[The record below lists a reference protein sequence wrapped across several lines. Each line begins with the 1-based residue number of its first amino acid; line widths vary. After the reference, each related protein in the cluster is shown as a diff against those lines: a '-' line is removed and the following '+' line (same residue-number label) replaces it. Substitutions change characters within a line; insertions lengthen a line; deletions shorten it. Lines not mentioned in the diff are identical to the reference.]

1 MIDPGILADIVV
13 AIHFAYVL
21 FALGGE
27 CLILIGGFLRWNW
40 IRNTVFRILHLAAVL
55 LVAAQFLLDKLCPL
69 TSLENSLR
77 AAAGQH
83 VNEDITFIGRIIRSI
98 IFYDFPPWVFGL
110 IYIGFG
116 ALVAISFILIPPRR
130 RGR

>member
-1 MIDPGILADIVV
+1 MIDPGLLADVVV

-27 CLILIGGFLRWNW
+27 CLILLGGLLDWGW
-40 IRNTVFRILHLAAVL
+40 VRNTVFRILHLAAVL
-55 LVAAQFLLDKLCPL
+55 LVAAQYLLGKLCPL
-69 TSLENSLR
+69 TALENSLR
-77 AAAGQH
+77 SAAGQH
-83 VNEDITFIGRIIRSI
+83 VDREITFVGRLIRSI

-110 IYIGFG
+110 IYLGFG
-116 ALVAISFILIPPRR
+116 ALVVTTFILIPPRG